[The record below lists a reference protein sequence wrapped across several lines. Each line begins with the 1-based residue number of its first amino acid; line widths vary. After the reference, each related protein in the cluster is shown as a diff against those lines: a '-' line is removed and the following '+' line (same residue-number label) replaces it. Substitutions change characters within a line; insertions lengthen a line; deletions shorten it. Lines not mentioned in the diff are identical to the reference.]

1 MWTTAAFDKMVLKL
15 CIIKDLLLLKYHVL
29 YMDADV
35 FLFKNP
41 FPFLSKYS
49 TYDFVAQK
57 DDDICAGFMYLN
69 PTSETI
75 RLMHLSINM
84 MYTREIMDQD
94 AIQFLMGM
102 SKNTIKFA
110 FLPNKYFMSGRDYAQ
125 THQFIWD
132 HSSKEYQL
140 NSLCFIG
147 QDKDIISYHNNYIIF
162 MKNKLYRWKEQ
173 GLYLEDSSYY
183 ELSPYGYVYVD
194 SINCNL
200 PSFIIQ

>member
-41 FPFLSKYS
+41 FPFLSQYS
-49 TYDFVAQK
+49 SYDFVAQK

-69 PTSETI
+69 PTSPTVHLI
-75 RLMHLSINM
+75 HLSLNI

-94 AIQFLMGM
+94 AIQFMM
-102 SKNTIKFA
+102 NISKDSTKFA

-132 HSSKEYQL
+132 HSSKSI
-140 NSLCFIG
+140 SL
-147 QDKDIISYHNNYIIF
+147 
-162 MKNKLYRWKEQ
+162 
-173 GLYLEDSSYY
+173 
-183 ELSPYGYVYVD
+183 
-194 SINCNL
+194 
-200 PSFIIQ
+200 